1 MISEENNINVVLK
14 VIQLVN
20 IELQEI
26 IISF

>member
-14 VIQLVN
+14 VIQLAN